1 MIADKFQFLRLLLRN
16 KAFKFIFICPLLV
29 NCFLANAQSEKHNAT
44 WYLRQGELAMDE
56 NRWTEAVADFDTC
69 LLKSPY
75 LPDPYYSRGI
85 AKEQLKDF
93 NGALVDYNIYIEF
106 KPDHFEALFNR
117 AVLRYRLGQY
127 ALAKSDFEKLI
138 GMPQGETSTVFFRQD
153 AFASSV
159 NKIFTTQGSN
169 NAYLYNYLGLAETN
183 LADFN
188 KAIEHFS
195 LAIQAQTGEADYYAN
210 RGLAKEKS
218 GRTNEARDDYRMA
231 LKLNIHHEVAKHNLS
246 SLTSKEGNKTESN
259 QMLDDAISNNPSLPY
274 PYAERGFIRMEQKNW
289 KGALDDYNEAVR
301 IDSTNE
307 EYLLN
312 RALIREKLKDMK
324 GAYHDYSKAISL
336 KQNFEKAW
344 LNRGNLLSRLNRL
357 DEAIEDYTIAI
368 FYFPEYATA
377 YYNRSVAY
385 HRQKK
390 LNEAC
395 KDLKQAETLGYA
407 VDNAMKVKICVN

>member
-1 MIADKFQFLRLLLRN
+1 MIRDKFHFLRLLLLN
-16 KAFKFIFICPLLV
+16 NALKLTFVGLLLI
-29 NCFLANAQSEKHNAT
+29 NSFPANAQSEKHNAS

-56 NRWTEAVADFDTC
+56 RRWAQAVAYLDTC
-69 LLKSPY
+69 LRKSPY
-75 LPDPYYSRGI
+75 LPEPYYSRGI

-106 KPDHFEALFNR
+106 KPTHFEALLNR
-117 AVLRYRLGQY
+117 ASLRYRLGQY
-127 ALAKSDFEKLI
+127 ELAKSDFEKLI
-138 GMPQGETSTVFFRQD
+138 SLPQGETSTVFFRMD

-169 NAYLYNYLGLAETN
+169 NAYLYNYLGLTETK
-183 LADFN
+183 LTDFN

-195 LAIQAQTGEADYYAN
+195 LAIQSQTGEADYYAN
-210 RGLAKEKS
+210 RGLAKEKA
-218 GRTNEARDDYRMA
+218 GRTDEARDDYRTA
-231 LKLNIHHEVAKHNLS
+231 LKLNSYHEVAKHNLGV
-246 SLTSKEGNKTESN
+246 LTSREGKEAESN

-274 PYAERGFIRMEQKNW
+274 PYAERGFNRMEQKDWN
-289 KGALDDYNEAVR
+289 GALKDYNEAIR

-307 EYLLN
+307 EYFLN
-312 RALIREKLKDMK
+312 RALVREKLKDMT
-324 GAYHDYSKAISL
+324 GAYLDYSNAISIR
-336 KQNFEKAW
+336 QNFEKAW

-357 DEAIEDYTIAI
+357 PEAIEDYTIAI

-390 LNEAC
+390 SDDAC
-395 KDLKQAETLGYA
+395 KDLKHAEALGYS
-407 VDNAMKVKICVN
+407 VGPAMKAKICVN